1 MNGIYS
7 LGGVMSNPF
16 KILNLDALKKA
27 KLCLEPFPYLIVDN
41 IIHPEVLDA
50 VVASFPHIDKRG
62 SFPLNSINCKGNF
75 ELLMQELQRPE
86 LKEII
91 GQRFEMDLKENPT
104 MITVRG
110 YTTERDGNI
119 HVDSI
124 SKLITLL
131 LYLNPNWQSPKGKL
145 RLLYNKNDLE
155 PFAAEVAPEAGRCLI
170 FKVTRNCW
178 HGHEVFVGE
187 RKSIQLNY
195 VTNEEDRERHLKRHR
210 FSAFLKRLFSKKNEA
225 NPTY

>member
-1 MNGIYS
+1 
-7 LGGVMSNPF
+7 MSNPF
-16 KILNLDALKKA
+16 KILNIDALKQA
-27 KLCLEPFPYLIVDN
+27 TLHNEPFPYLVVDN
-41 IIHPEVLDA
+41 IIHPEALFE
-50 VVASFPHIDKRG
+50 VVASFPKIDKRG
-62 SFPLNSINCKGNF
+62 SFPLNAISCQGKF
-75 ELLMQELQRPE
+75 EQLMEELQRPE

-91 GQRFEMDLKENPT
+91 GKRFEMDLAENPT

-110 YTTERDGNI
+110 YTTERDGHI
-119 HVDSI
+119 HVDSV

-131 LYLNPNWQSPKGKL
+131 LYLNPNWQSLLGKL
-145 RLLYNKNDLE
+145 RLLYNKHDLE

-210 FSAFLKRLFSKKNEA
+210 FSALLKRLFSRKNET